1 MSKYG
6 IKDITILY
14 YRHNLISLM
23 TSCITMPSYK
33 YYVSDIIKSQLFLFL
48 IAVCSV
54 KTLAIVYNY
63 VPQTKF
69 GRHIVFAPFLII
81 ILLLLL
87 SFFRQKFIRHI
98 SRRLLNGN
106 QWNFTGMLSTMSRCA
121 VYFRNFQNGHRCHGN
136 GQNAKKIGK
145 HKNDHSR
152 LLAKQK
158 LMKLDRNNIHI

>member
-81 ILLLLL
+81 ILLLL
-87 SFFRQKFIRHI
+87 SFFLPPK
-98 SRRLLNGN
+98 
-106 QWNFTGMLSTMSRCA
+106 
-121 VYFRNFQNGHRCHGN
+121 VYPTHFSATSER
-136 GQNAKKIGK
+136 K
-145 HKNDHSR
+145 S
-152 LLAKQK
+152 
-158 LMKLDRNNIHI
+158 MKLHRNVKHYE